1 MRGSVAERL
10 RTAYAA
16 PTLDGRLDALRSLWS
31 EEGFSADRLYA
42 RRILT
47 AVAAAR
53 IRPTAAVGEDIDDI
67 VGSMLS
73 AGLDARAAAWAG
85 TIDGLDG
92 EAAERAW
99 AMLAVAAPRPI
110 AVNAGRIGGY
120 GDAVGDPHA
129 GQLLLASLAGLG
141 RIGEGAARSLA
152 DDMQVDLAAQNAWTR
167 RDRAGRPQPRAG
179 QRRLA
184 RRRGLA
190 DRRLGRSAGAH
201 LYRILLALRQVGL
214 DYEARMIAAEAI
226 ARS

>member
-1 MRGSVAERL
+1 M
-10 RTAYAA
+10 
-16 PTLDGRLDALRSLWS
+16 
-31 EEGFSADRLYA
+31 
-42 RRILT
+42 
-47 AVAAAR
+47 AAAR

-85 TIDGLDG
+85 TVDGLDG

-167 RDRAGRPQPRAG
+167 AIELAARNREQGSVALLAAAGLQTAAG
-179 QRRLA
+179 PEC
-184 RRRGLA
+184 RRRISTVSFWRC
-190 DRRLGRSAGAH
+190 DRSGSTMKRG
-201 LYRILLALRQVGL
+201 
-214 DYEARMIAAEAI
+214 
-226 ARS
+226 